1 MLYCFLVE
9 YFLNNY
15 KKQPFIPAIQKTSTL
30 VFLSLLSLVCFL
42 IAINT
47 RTINVS
53 GSYEQKVQAAEL
65 MKKGMDVLKGSRME
79 SGVFIDIENDP
90 NETGLVG
97 SPFSLIT
104 TDEGDLDSKLT
115 TLDPNLSAGIVD
127 LMVQLN
133 LSSKDTVALL
143 MTGSMPGA
151 NIAVLTACKAL
162 GIHPISITSVGASQW
177 GANQVD
183 FTWLDMEKILF
194 ENDLIPTKSI
204 AASIGG
210 RNDMGRLL
218 SPAGR
223 NIITDNIQY
232 HDIPIIRK
240 DRLAENI
247 EHRMDIFSGIKKI
260 SNYKAV
266 INVGGGVASLGTSFN
281 LRLLPPGVVIRSDIS
296 NIGRPGGIEGVLS
309 KFLNSNVPGLHILNI
324 RPLTEQFK
332 MPFAPIPI
340 PEIGNGSLYADERY
354 NILVAALCLLVV
366 SGSVFSVGL
375 HSKRKIKE
383 HLLQHEPDSLL

>member
-1 MLYCFLVE
+1 M
-9 YFLNNY
+9 NNY

-247 EHRMDIFSGIKKI
+247 EYRMDIFSGIKKI

>member
-1 MLYCFLVE
+1 MY
-9 YFLNNY
+9 NY

-30 VFLSLLSLVCFL
+30 VLLSALSLICF
-42 IAINT
+42 IISINI
-47 RTINVS
+47 RTIDVS
-53 GSYEQKVQAAEL
+53 GSYDQKVKAAEL
-65 MKKGMDVLKGSRME
+65 MHKAMEVLKNSRME

-115 TLDPNLSAGIVD
+115 TLDPNFSAAIVD
-127 LMVQLN
+127 LMTELKLKSQ
-133 LSSKDTVALL
+133 DTIAVL

-162 GIHPISITSVGASQW
+162 ELYPISITSIGASQW

-194 ENDLIPTKSI
+194 ENDLIPLRSI

-223 NIITDNIQY
+223 KIITENISY
-232 HDIPIIRK
+232 HEIPIIRNN
-240 DRLAENI
+240 RLAENI
-247 EHRMDIFSGIKKI
+247 KHRMDIYSAVDRIA
-260 SNYKAV
+260 NYKAI

-281 LRLLPPGVVIRSDIS
+281 LKLLPPGVVLRPDIS
-296 NIGRPGGIEGVLS
+296 NIGRPGGIEGVFS

-332 MPFAPIPI
+332 MPFAPIPV
-340 PEIGNGSLYADERY
+340 PQIGSGSLYADEHY
-354 NILVAALCLLVV
+354 NIWVAALCLFIVG
-366 SGSVFSVGL
+366 GSVFSVGL
-375 HSKRKIKE
+375 HSKRKIRE

>member
-1 MLYCFLVE
+1 M
-9 YFLNNY
+9 NNY

-30 VFLSLLSLVCFL
+30 VLLSSLSLICF
-42 IAINT
+42 IISINI
-47 RTINVS
+47 RTIDVS
-53 GSYEQKVQAAEL
+53 GSYDQKVKAAEL
-65 MKKGMDVLKGSRME
+65 MHKAMEVLKNSRME

-115 TLDPNLSAGIVD
+115 TLDPNFSAAIVD
-127 LMVQLN
+127 LMTQLK
-133 LSSKDTVALL
+133 LKSQDTVAVL

-162 GIHPISITSVGASQW
+162 GLYPISITSIGASQW

-194 ENDLIPTKSI
+194 ENDLIPLRSI

-223 NIITDNIQY
+223 KIITENISY
-232 HDIPIIRK
+232 HEIPIIRNN
-240 DRLAENI
+240 RLAENI
-247 EHRMDIFSGIKKI
+247 KHRMDIYSGVDRIA
-260 SNYKAV
+260 NYKAI

-281 LRLLPPGVVIRSDIS
+281 LKLLPPGVVLRPDIS
-296 NIGRPGGIEGVLS
+296 NIGRPGGIEGVFS

-332 MPFAPIPI
+332 MPFAPIPV
-340 PEIGNGSLYADERY
+340 PEIGSGSLYADERY
-354 NILVAALCLLVV
+354 NIWVAALCLFIVG
-366 SGSVFSVGL
+366 GSVFSVGL
-375 HSKRKIKE
+375 HSKRKIRE

>member
-1 MLYCFLVE
+1 M
-9 YFLNNY
+9 NNY

-47 RTINVS
+47 RTIDVS
-53 GSYEQKVQAAEL
+53 GSYKQKVQAAEL

-194 ENDLIPTKSI
+194 ENDLIPTRSI

-232 HDIPIIRK
+232 HDLPIIRK

-340 PEIGNGSLYADERY
+340 PEIGSGSLYADERY
-354 NILVAALCLLVV
+354 NIWVAAVCLLVV
-366 SGSVFSVGL
+366 SGSVFSIGL

>member
-1 MLYCFLVE
+1 ME

-47 RTINVS
+47 RTIDVS

-232 HDIPIIRK
+232 HDLPIIRK

-340 PEIGNGSLYADERY
+340 PEIGSGSLYADERY
-354 NILVAALCLLVV
+354 NIWVAAVCLLVV
-366 SGSVFSVGL
+366 SGSVFSIGL

>member
-1 MLYCFLVE
+1 
-9 YFLNNY
+9 LNNY

-30 VFLSLLSLVCFL
+30 VLLSFLSLICF
-42 IAINT
+42 IISINI
-47 RTINVS
+47 RTIDVS
-53 GSYEQKVQAAEL
+53 GSYDQKVKAAEL
-65 MKKGMDVLKGSRME
+65 MHKAMEVLKNSRME

-115 TLDPNLSAGIVD
+115 TLDPNFSAAIVD
-127 LMVQLN
+127 LMTQLK
-133 LSSKDTVALL
+133 LKSQDTVAVL

-162 GIHPISITSVGASQW
+162 GLYPISITSIGASQW

-194 ENDLIPTKSI
+194 ENDLIPLRSI

-223 NIITDNIQY
+223 KIITENISY
-232 HDIPIIRK
+232 HEIPIIRNN
-240 DRLAENI
+240 RLAENI
-247 EHRMDIFSGIKKI
+247 KHRMDIYSGVDRIA
-260 SNYKAV
+260 NYKAI

-281 LRLLPPGVVIRSDIS
+281 LKLLPPGVVLRPDIS
-296 NIGRPGGIEGVLS
+296 NIGRPGGIEGVFS

-332 MPFAPIPI
+332 MPFAPIPV
-340 PEIGNGSLYADERY
+340 PEIGSGSLYADERY
-354 NILVAALCLLVV
+354 NIWVAALCLFIVG
-366 SGSVFSVGL
+366 GSVFSVGL
-375 HSKRKIKE
+375 HSKRKIRE

>member
-1 MLYCFLVE
+1 ME
-9 YFLNNY
+9 SFLNNY

-30 VFLSLLSLVCFL
+30 VLLSALSLICF
-42 IAINT
+42 IISINI
-47 RTINVS
+47 RTIDVS
-53 GSYEQKVQAAEL
+53 GSYDQKVKAAEL
-65 MKKGMDVLKGSRME
+65 MHKAMEVLKNSRME

-115 TLDPNLSAGIVD
+115 TLDPNFSAAIVD
-127 LMVQLN
+127 LMTQLK
-133 LSSKDTVALL
+133 LKSQDTVAVL

-162 GIHPISITSVGASQW
+162 GLYPISITSIGASQW

-194 ENDLIPTKSI
+194 ENDLIPLRSI

-223 NIITDNIQY
+223 KIITENISY
-232 HDIPIIRK
+232 HEIPIIRNN
-240 DRLAENI
+240 RLAENI
-247 EHRMDIFSGIKKI
+247 KHRMDIYSAVDRIA
-260 SNYKAV
+260 NYKAI

-281 LRLLPPGVVIRSDIS
+281 LKLLPPGVVLRPDIS
-296 NIGRPGGIEGVLS
+296 NIGRPGGIEGVFS

-332 MPFAPIPI
+332 MPFAPIPV
-340 PEIGNGSLYADERY
+340 PEIGSGSLYADERY
-354 NILVAALCLLVV
+354 NIWVAALCLFIVG
-366 SGSVFSVGL
+366 GSVFSVGL
-375 HSKRKIKE
+375 HSKRKIRE

>member
-1 MLYCFLVE
+1 ME

-15 KKQPFIPAIQKTSTL
+15 KKQPFIPAIQRTSTL

-47 RTINVS
+47 RTIDVS

-65 MKKGMDVLKGSRME
+65 MKKGMEALKGSRME

-194 ENDLIPTKSI
+194 ENDLIPAKSI

-232 HDIPIIRK
+232 HDLPIIRK

-340 PEIGNGSLYADERY
+340 PEIGSGSLYADERY
-354 NILVAALCLLVV
+354 NIWVAAVCLLVV
-366 SGSVFSVGL
+366 SGSVFSIGL